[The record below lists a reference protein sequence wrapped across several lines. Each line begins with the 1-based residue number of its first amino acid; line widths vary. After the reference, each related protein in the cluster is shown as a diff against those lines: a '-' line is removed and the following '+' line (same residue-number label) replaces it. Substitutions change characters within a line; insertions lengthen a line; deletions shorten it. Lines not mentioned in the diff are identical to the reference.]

1 LYRFRFLRRNEVMT
15 QLEKEIYDQKV
26 ELRLVFDLMLRQSLE
41 LSAFV
46 SAGHIYFVG
55 CGASYYLAVAAAK
68 YFSLKL
74 GKLTKAIPGG
84 EVAFNFEENIPPR
97 SDSSLAVLISRS
109 GESTEM
115 VLAAQ
120 KFKEKK
126 IRTFCVTLNA
136 GSKLFN
142 PCDNGLSLPVQENS
156 IVMTK
161 SFSCMLLSL
170 FVIAD
175 LITGTDL
182 NPYRRIFQHMDY
194 FFTEPTFPDSVSF
207 KHLVFLGRGVYEG
220 VARESSLKV
229 EEMSLTPAEAFSTF
243 EFRHGPK
250 SLVDD
255 QTYMVIFTNGS
266 KEERRFIEE
275 MRNYGAQVVERNS
288 LDSSG
293 RDAFAQVIFSQLM
306 GLRLA
311 KLKCVDPQRPR
322 NLTRVVEMNFD

>member
-1 LYRFRFLRRNEVMT
+1 MFLGRNEVMT

-26 ELRLVFDLMLRQSLE
+26 ELRLVFDLMLQRHLE

-46 SAGHIYFVG
+46 SADHIYFIG
-55 CGASYYLAVAAAK
+55 CGSSYYLAITAAK
-68 YFSLKL
+68 YFSLQL
-74 GKLTKAIPGG
+74 GKFTKAIPGG

-97 SDSSLAVLISRS
+97 ADSSLAVLISRS

-115 VLAAQ
+115 ILAAQ
-120 KFKEKK
+120 KLKEKK

-136 GSKLFN
+136 DSKLFST
-142 PCDNGLSLPVQENS
+142 CDDGLSLPVQENS

-170 FVIAD
+170 FVVVD

-182 NPYRRIFQHMDY
+182 NTYRRIFQHMDY
-194 FFTEPTFPDSVSF
+194 FFTEPTFSVSF

-255 QTYMVIFTNGS
+255 KTYMVIFTNET

-275 MRNYGAQVVERNS
+275 MRNYGAHVVERNS

-311 KLKCVDPQRPR
+311 KLKGIDPLRPR
-322 NLTRVVEMNFD
+322 NLTRVVELNFD